1 MSQATSIGDG
11 SSGGNSGVSGGR
23 EAGGQHGGGGGGR
36 SALISDLVAQ
46 LKRGDISKT
55 ELFSRLQQLQG
66 PASAKAGTAT
76 SGSCAGG
83 ADGAPAN
90 LPAGNAITA
99 VGSTASS
106 GASSVVAAG
115 TTAAESAGFF
125 SAYDRQV
132 GVLVYS
138 LAFAPSYQRYRRPSF
153 KCVYRWMMP
162 HLL

>member
-1 MSQATSIGDG
+1 MSQATSNGDG
-11 SSGGNSGVSGGR
+11 SSGGISGASGAR
-23 EAGGQHGGGGGGR
+23 EVGGQRGGGGGGR

-66 PASAKAGTAT
+66 PASVKAGTAT
-76 SGSCAGG
+76 SGSVGG
-83 ADGAPAN
+83 AYGAPAN
-90 LPAGNAITA
+90 PSAGNAITA

-106 GASSVVAAG
+106 GGSSVVAAG

-132 GVLVYS
+132 GGGSWVSTYFYV
-138 LAFAPSYQRYRRPSF
+138 
-153 KCVYRWMMP
+153 
-162 HLL
+162 